1 MAVFLNTFKPLGCNK
16 FGRNNALNNN
26 LPFFIDG
33 SCRREPDFQNNF
45 PAITQLCRPK
55 KLVPRLNVGDLV
67 IYLTKKGRYFNQS
80 GHWRFIGILE
90 VIDVVQNHTS
100 AATFYINR
108 NIIPSQNIICNQT
121 APFSLNMTHGLCGF
135 KRISLTPQRVI
146 TIWNR
151 AYVYRSANYPQTAI
165 TRLWKNH
172 LYLNN
177 PPIITSQMM
186 LNIFGRIP
194 GTQNPPRLTNME
206 WTNFKIALNI

>member
-1 MAVFLNTFKPLGCNK
+1 MAVFLNTFKPLACNK
-16 FGRNNALNNN
+16 FGRNNAIANN

-67 IYLTKKGRYFNQS
+67 IYLTKKGHYLNQS

-90 VIDVVQNHTS
+90 VINVVQNH
-100 AATFYINR
+100 ALACTFYTNR
-108 NIIPSQNIICNQT
+108 NISLSQNVICNQT
-121 APFSLNMTHGLCGF
+121 APFPLNMTHGLCGF
-135 KRISLTPQRVI
+135 KNVGLQPQKVI
-146 TIWNR
+146 AIWNR
-151 AYVYRSANYPQTAI
+151 AYVNRSTNCPQTAI
-165 TRLWKNH
+165 TRIWENH

-177 PPIITSQMM
+177 PPIINHQMM

-194 GTQNPPRLTNME
+194 GTQNPPKLSNIE
-206 WTNFKIALNI
+206 WINFKQALNI